1 MHKLGKSE
9 KTIIKFFNRKDAENV
24 LVKKKKFRDTELF
37 TAISNLRLLSQSQ
50 ILLLMTF
57 KSGVITPQKYE
68 MKGGN

>member
-24 LVKKKKFRDTELF
+24 LVKKKKFRDI
-37 TAISNLRLLSQSQ
+37 AISNLRLLSQSQ

>member
-24 LVKKKKFRDTELF
+24 LIKKKKFRDI
-37 TAISNLRLLSQSQ
+37 AISNLRLLSQSQ